1 MGKEK
6 KKNKMHRLTL
16 RGKKV
21 KIQSWKLLQV
31 VYTIISIANRKQINT
46 QTEKHKH
53 TETLNGEKNTDYKQQ
68 TNFSKQYEKS
78 DRTSEIEMSK
88 PVVIDS
94 DILITTDM
102 TSFLTS
108 TIRMIREY
116 IRNSDDVIWMCQL

>member
-6 KKNKMHRLTL
+6 KKNKVHRLTL

-31 VYTIISIANRKQINT
+31 VYTIISIANRKQSNT
-46 QTEKHKH
+46 LTEKHKQ

-68 TNFSKQYEKS
+68 TNFSKQYQKS
-78 DRTSEIEMSK
+78 DRTSEIEISK